1 MLKQEFEVGRT
12 TANGTFYSKGV
23 GFLIESIDYG

>member
-12 TANGTFYSKGV
+12 TADGNFYRKGV
-23 GFLIESIDYG
+23 GFLIESVDYG